1 MSLSLHRIFD
11 LSIRFSRYDAQ
22 EIECV
27 RWKLASISTYSID
40 CIACLHAMS
49 NSQNCECIVYIHD
62 FICVPAHDRE
72 ALLRGASYMH

>member
-27 RWKLASISTYSID
+27 RWKLATIRTYSID
-40 CIACLHAMS
+40 CIACLHAIEELSSEMHR
-49 NSQNCECIVYIHD
+49 NSLAFDCFNSHQKLEN
-62 FICVPAHDRE
+62 F
-72 ALLRGASYMH
+72 

>member
-40 CIACLHAMS
+40 CIACLHAVS
-49 NSQNCECIVYIHD
+49 KSQICECGVHATR
-62 FICVPAHDRE
+62 VPDAAEE
-72 ALLRGASYMH
+72 ASASEVQVV

>member
-40 CIACLHAMS
+40 CIACLHATEKLCFEVHR
-49 NSQNCECIVYIHD
+49 NSLAFDCFNSHQKLEVILTSDHW
-62 FICVPAHDRE
+62 
-72 ALLRGASYMH
+72 

>member
-22 EIECV
+22 EIERV

-40 CIACLHAMS
+40 CIACLHATEKLCFEVHRTCTDVFM
-49 NSQNCECIVYIHD
+49 
-62 FICVPAHDRE
+62 PARDR
-72 ALLRGASYMH
+72 GT

>member
-62 FICVPAHDRE
+62 FICVPARDR
-72 ALLRGASYMH
+72 GT